1 MKKKKRKKKS
11 QDSKSISKKILS
23 SIQYVLKEKVV
34 DITEWRNA
42 KIAAED
48 YEKTVVSDDQLSK
61 MDPAHGAYTYG
72 QNKLSVFV
80 EQLAQLPE
88 LVKHNNAYAD
98 AEEEYMPSGPPM
110 SPLTYS
116 YFSCWGFL
124 DLCVGPKKETF
135 CSLTI
140 DLCKFIGVDPG
151 LISIFEKMGASRMG
165 FYVHQGSSGE
175 FVFLREL
182 ITGKEIEAVVP
193 SGYNGSKGEIWFV
206 RVMPPPFDSNPFD
219 HCVVFTTP
227 YVVGELPDKYRF
239 LPGREDSWL
248 EFFERNLKKAARGD
262 KISAY
267 ESLMKYGLDKNYWNE
282 YIFLAYVTHQ
292 EGMISL
298 AGFPDIPGSL
308 PHWFGGLKMST
319 EQKVYVGGC

>member
-1 MKKKKRKKKS
+1 MKKKKRKRKS

-23 SIQYVLKEKVV
+23 SVQNLLKEKVI

-48 YEKTVVSDDQLSK
+48 YEKTVISDDDLSK
-61 MDPAHGAYTYG
+61 MDPAHGVYAYG

-88 LVKHNNAYAD
+88 LLKLNNAYAD
-98 AEEEYMPSGPPM
+98 AEDEYVPSGPPM

-135 CSLTI
+135 CSVTI
-140 DLCKFIGVDPG
+140 DLCKFFGVDPG
-151 LISIFEKMGASRMG
+151 LISIFEKMSDSRMG
-165 FYVHQGSSGE
+165 FYVHQGTSDQY
-175 FVFLREL
+175 VLLREL
-182 ITGKEIEAVVP
+182 ITDKEIEAIVP
-193 SGYNGSKGEIWFV
+193 SGYNGSKGEIWFA
-206 RVMPPPFDSNPFD
+206 RVMRPPFDTDPFD
-219 HCVVFTTP
+219 HYVVFTTP

-239 LPGREDSWL
+239 LPGKEDSWL
-248 EFFERNLKKAARGD
+248 EFFERNFKRTGRRD

-267 ESLMKYGLDKNYWNE
+267 EFLMKYGLNKTYWNE
-282 YIFLAYVTHQ
+282 YVFLAYVTHQ
-292 EGMISL
+292 EDMISL
-298 AGFPDIPGSL
+298 AGFPDIPASL
-308 PHWFGGLKMST
+308 PHSAEG
-319 EQKVYVGGC
+319 EQRLGV